1 MKKVVVYSRENC
13 VYCKKAEDACT
24 QLCLVDKEFTHVVLK
39 LDQDYTKLEF
49 KTIFPQ
55 ATTVPQIIVDGVQI
69 GGWKEFKP
77 QVEKM
82 IGKQPA

>member
-1 MKKVVVYSRENC
+1 MKKVVIYGKNNC
-13 VYCKKAEDACT
+13 IFCKRAEYACT
-24 QLCLVDKEFTHVVLK
+24 QLCLVDEEFTHVVLK

-69 GGWKEFKP
+69 GGWTDFEPKVKN
-77 QVEKM
+77 M
-82 IGKQPA
+82 IG

>member
-1 MKKVVVYSRENC
+1 MKKVVIYGKNNC
-13 VYCKKAEDACT
+13 IFCKRAEDACT

-39 LDQDYTKLEF
+39 LDEDYTKLEF

-69 GGWKEFKP
+69 GGWTDFEPKVKN
-77 QVEKM
+77 M
-82 IGKQPA
+82 IG

>member
-1 MKKVVVYSRENC
+1 MKKVVIYSKKNC
-13 VYCKKAEDACT
+13 VYCKKAEEACT
-24 QLCLVDKEFTHVVLK
+24 HLCLVNKEFTHVVLK
-39 LDQDYTKLEF
+39 LDEDYTTLEF

-69 GGWKEFKP
+69 GGWNEFRP